1 MKFALFQVHSLDFLI
16 RHLATGRVFP
26 AIQTAGHLESFGG
39 RRASD
44 QIYDRLIIPKAKFG
58 IRGKSGHSVI
68 GWVARARFVI
78 SPTIPRLARPAILL

>member
-1 MKFALFQVHSLDFLI
+1 MKFALFQIHSLDFLI

-44 QIYDRLIIPKAKFG
+44 QIYDRLIIPKLS
-58 IRGKSGHSVI
+58 SGYVEKVVTVSSG
-68 GWVARARFVI
+68 GWRVRV
-78 SPTIPRLARPAILL
+78 L